1 MSSIVAIIGRPNV
14 GKSSLFNRLIGKREA
29 IVDDMPGVTRDRL
42 YGEVEYNDRS
52 FYVIDTGGI
61 FGEDNEFSAGIKNHV
76 DEAVNECDLILMI
89 INGRDGVTTA
99 DEEIAGFIR
108 KAGNKPVI
116 VAVNKL
122 DDPKHDDEANE
133 AYSLGF
139 ENVIP
144 ISALHKRN
152 LYELCDLIIDLLPND
167 NAQEFSDEPDEIR
180 LAIVGKPN
188 VGKSSLLNRLAGS
201 ERSLVSPIAG
211 TTRDP
216 VDTHVIINEQA
227 FKIIDTAG
235 LRRKSKFDGDL
246 EYYSFVRTLSA
257 VDRSDVALF
266 LMDASEPCTDQDK
279 KIAAHV
285 IQKGKGLVI
294 IINKW
299 DLLDP
304 KINNADKLIK
314 KIRDEMPFANF
325 AQIIFISAL
334 NGRGANKI
342 IPAVMKAFNNRKRR
356 IQTNILN
363 RLMRDVLA
371 FDRLPS
377 DKKGR
382 TLKVY
387 YCSQAENEPPTFI
400 FFVNSPELAGTS
412 FENHVKNKIRDL
424 DDFSGTPIRVFWRG
438 KEKD

>member
-76 DEAVNECDLILMI
+76 HEAVNECDLILMI

-377 DKKGR
+377 DRKGR

>member
-342 IPAVMKAFNNRKRR
+342 IPAVMKAFNNRRRR

-377 DKKGR
+377 DRKGR

>member
-377 DKKGR
+377 DRKGR